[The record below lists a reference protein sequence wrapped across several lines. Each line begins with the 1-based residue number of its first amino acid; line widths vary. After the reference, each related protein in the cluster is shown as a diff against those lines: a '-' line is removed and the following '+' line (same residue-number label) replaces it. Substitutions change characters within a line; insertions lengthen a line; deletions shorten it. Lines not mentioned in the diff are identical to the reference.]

1 MGVLVTIAQKMIAAL
16 KNDPFYHFEENYSD
30 RQLAAVL
37 WYRGKQAARGVFVR
51 FRLKRAAG
59 LIFAGRR
66 VVIEH
71 GYQISAE
78 ANLILEDDVHINA
91 LSANGI
97 SFGRNVTVGKG
108 AIIVCTGVVA
118 HKGVGLKIGD
128 HSAIG
133 AQSFIGAQGGIT
145 IGNDVIMGP
154 GVRIFSENHM
164 YDRYDLPIRK
174 QGERRNEVVI
184 EDDCWVGSGV
194 TILSGVTVGRGS
206 VIAAGSVVSRDIPP
220 NSIAAGMPLKTIS
233 R

>member
-1 MGVLVTIAQKMIAAL
+1 MAQKTIAIL
-16 KNDPFYHFEENYSD
+16 KNDPSYHFEENYSD

-37 WYRGKQAARGVFVR
+37 CYRGIQAVRGLFVR

-66 VVIEH
+66 VVVEH

-78 ANLILEDDVHINA
+78 ANLIIEDNVHINA

-128 HSAIG
+128 NSAIG

-154 GVRIFSENHM
+154 GVRIFSENHN
-164 YDRYDLPIRK
+164 YDRKDIPIRK
-174 QGERRNEVVI
+174 QGESRKEVVI

-194 TILSGVTVGRGS
+194 TILGGVTVGKGA
-206 VIAAGSVVSRDIPP
+206 VIAAGSVVTKNLPSY
-220 NSIAAGMPLKTIS
+220 SIAAGVPARIIKS
-233 R
+233 RA